1 MFNCLLERLNQHL
14 NEVDGTS
21 KESAK
26 RINNHEVRI
35 VVLKKVAGIQKV
47 CIMKINWKVRIRR
60 KQFWVSLIALLIV
73 LANQIA
79 GIFYVDIKIY
89 NDQVTAI
96 SENIPSILGLLGI
109 IIDPTTIG
117 VSDSTE
123 AMDYNKLKDGE
134 Q

>member
-1 MFNCLLERLNQHL
+1 
-14 NEVDGTS
+14 
-21 KESAK
+21 
-26 RINNHEVRI
+26 
-35 VVLKKVAGIQKV
+35 
-47 CIMKINWKVRIRR
+47 MKINWKVRLQH

-79 GIFYVDIKIY
+79 GIFNVDITIY

-96 SENIPSILGLLGI
+96 SETVLSILALLGI

-117 VSDSTE
+117 TSDSE
-123 AMDYNKLKDGE
+123 QALEYDVLKKDGE